1 MNRLYVVGI
10 GAGGYEG
17 LTVGAAKRLED
28 SEVIIGYTVYCELI
42 KPYFPNKEYVS
53 TAMTCETDRCRI
65 ALSLAAGGKK
75 AALICSGDAGVYG
88 MASPALELAAEYGV
102 EVECIPGVTA
112 ACSCAAILGSPIT
125 CDFCVI
131 SLSDLLTP
139 AETVEKRIRA
149 AAESGICT
157 VIYNPASKKRADR
170 LKRACGIFLEYRAP
184 ETVCGIVR
192 NAGREGESKE
202 VMTLRELAGYKADM
216 FTTVF
221 IGNGDTR
228 VINGKMVTL
237 RGYKR

>member
-17 LTVGAAKRLED
+17 LTVGAAKRLE
-28 SEVIIGYTVYCELI
+28 ECGVIVGYTVYCDLI
-42 KPYFPNKEYVS
+42 KPYFPNKEYIS

-65 ALSLAAGGKK
+65 ALSLAAEGKK
-75 AALICSGDAGVYG
+75 VALICSGDAGVYG
-88 MASPALELAAEYGV
+88 MASPALELAPEYGV
-102 EVECIPGVTA
+102 EAVCVPGVTA
-112 ACSCAAILGSPIT
+112 ACSGAALLGSPIT

-139 AETVEKRIRA
+139 AETVEKRVRA
-149 AAESGICT
+149 AAECGICT
-157 VIYNPASKKRADR
+157 VIYNPASKKRAGH
-170 LKRACGIFLEYRAP
+170 LKRACGIFSEHRPP
-184 ETVCGIVR
+184 ETVCGVVR
-192 NAGREGESKE
+192 NVGREGESFE
-202 VMTLRELAGYKADM
+202 IMTLRELAEYPADM

-221 IGNGDTR
+221 IGNEDTR